1 MIDEVAGHH
10 EGDERRH
17 SPAGVPVGAVGG
29 EEARS
34 RASVPTGTVRGRAG
48 HAVALR
54 GSGADDEQ
62 SSATDDSDD
71 VLTVDQAARL
81 LRVGRNQLYEAIGRG
96 EIPHRRIGRSIR
108 LSRLALT
115 HWLQGA

>member
-17 SPAGVPVGAVGG
+17 SRGGLPVGAVGG

-34 RASVPTGTVRGRAG
+34 RACVPTGRARGQAG
-48 HAVALR
+48 RAVALR
-54 GSGADDEQ
+54 ESGADEQ
-62 SSATDDSDD
+62 PSATDDSGD

-115 HWLQGA
+115 HWLQGS